1 TWREYVFPYK
11 AGPTSRPLKWNIPH
25 QPRLDWQLWFAA
37 LDDPRRVRWFPR
49 FLERVLRNEPDV
61 MALLE
66 RNPFPDVPPTF
77 VRALYYDYTYASP
90 EEKARGQWWDR
101 RLLGVY
107 FPASRLK

>member
-1 TWREYVFPYK
+1 MRAPQ
-11 AGPTSRPLKWNIPH
+11 WNIPH

-66 RNPFPDVPPTF
+66 KNPFPDKPPVF

-101 RLLGVY
+101 RFLGVY
-107 FPASRLK
+107 FPTSRLK